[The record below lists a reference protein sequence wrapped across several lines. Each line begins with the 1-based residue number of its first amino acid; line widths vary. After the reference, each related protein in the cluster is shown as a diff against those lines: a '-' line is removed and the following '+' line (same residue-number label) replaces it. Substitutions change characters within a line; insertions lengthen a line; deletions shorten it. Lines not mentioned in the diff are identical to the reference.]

1 MARWKNLEIE
11 RIEHPDAKAV
21 VFRLA
26 GKLVGTKE
34 CYEFLEMVRDD
45 VHVGNFHIILNL
57 ENIGRVSS
65 PGIGIIAASYTSVTN
80 AGGTLS
86 VVGVPKPVRTLLELV
101 CLWGMLV
108 EHESETAGVAAATQV
123 QADNKN
129 R

>member
-11 RIEHPDAKAV
+11 RVEHPDAKAV

-65 PGIGIIAASYTSVTN
+65 PGIGIIAATYTSVTN

-86 VVGVPKPVRTLLELV
+86 VVSVPKAVRTLLELV

-108 EHESETAGVAAATQV
+108 EHESEEAGVTAAAQLK
-123 QADNKN
+123 ADNKDA
-129 R
+129 